1 MKIKRVLMLF
11 AASVMLVTQLAAC
24 GSGGTG
30 SEKEEESLKTQPS
43 ETENE
48 AEKSGASEDAGETE
62 DSDIMTPF
70 GRYEEPVTITTAKVA
85 ITNPHFPEGK
95 SSSDNVT
102 IDWIKE
108 KLNVDVDIL
117 WEADG
122 SEYINKLSLAITS
135 GGLPDMIFVSDYS
148 MFKTLVENDMLAD
161 LTEAYEK
168 CAGNYMKSTFDSYGG
183 KNLEPCT
190 FDGKLY
196 AIPGASLGYTHD
208 VLWIRK
214 DWLDKLGLE
223 EPKTLEDI
231 KNIAREFIEKD
242 PGGNGAGNTIGIA
255 VNATQPVGG
264 CGNYGGLEP
273 IFNMLGVYPRQWME
287 DENGQV
293 YYGSTVPEM
302 KEGLQIARDM
312 YDEGLIDKSFVIR
325 TNPGEL
331 SALINSNQVGMYFGQ
346 WWTAFE
352 RQDLAKEHPES
363 DWIAVNAP
371 LDEEGKFKHEEPS
384 PAYNFLCVRK
394 GFEHPEVIVKIL
406 NLEQEMARGY
416 MEGGTEA
423 IAPYKEAGTNWV
435 AWYPTGDINL
445 EYYDIVP
452 KTGHYIAEYLKDNSF
467 AGDELTTEQDRT
479 SWKYAQEYV
488 DTKDVNS
495 PGWGEYYA
503 RYIGS
508 TILDSE
514 ECVGVP
520 SAYYYTT
527 DSSADYKADLDKL
540 EDEMYL
546 KIITGEE
553 DIDYFDEFV
562 ETWNALGGDIL
573 IQEVRQ
579 AVDSKK

>member
-1 MKIKRVLMLF
+1 MKLKKIVSLLLISTMMATTF
-11 AASVMLVTQLAAC
+11 VGY
-24 GSGGTG
+24 GSAE
-30 SEKEEESLKTQPS
+30 EKES
-43 ETENE
+43 EVQTE
-48 AEKSGASEDAGETE
+48 AAAD
-62 DSDIMTPF
+62 DIMTPF
-70 GRYEEPVTITTAKVA
+70 GKYPEPITVTTAKVA
-85 ITNPHFPEGK
+85 IANPHFPEGK
-95 SSSDNVT
+95 SSTDNVT
-102 IDWIKE
+102 IDWIKD

-122 SEYINKLSLAITS
+122 ADYSNKLSLNIA
-135 GGLPDMIFVSDYS
+135 GGDIPDMMFVTDYD
-148 MFKTLVENDMLAD
+148 MFKTLVENDMLED
-161 LTEAYEK
+161 LTEAYDK
-168 CAGNYMKSTFDSYGG
+168 CAGNYMKSTHASYEG

-214 DWLDKLGLE
+214 DWLDKLDLE
-223 EPKTLEDI
+223 TPKTLEDV

-242 PGGNGAGNTIGIA
+242 PGENGEGNTIGIA
-255 VNATQPVGG
+255 VNATMPVGG

-273 IFNMLGVYPRQWME
+273 IFNMLGAYPRQWMA
-287 DENGQV
+287 DEEGKV
-293 YYGSTVPEM
+293 YYGSTAPEI
-302 KEGLQIARDM
+302 KEGLQIVKEM
-312 YDEGLIDKSFVIR
+312 YDEGLLDKSFVVR

-363 DWIAVNAP
+363 EWIAVNAP
-371 LDEEGKFKHEEPS
+371 LDEDGKFKHET
-384 PAYNFLCVRK
+384 PAPTCNFLCVRK
-394 GFEHPEVIVKIL
+394 GFEYPEAIIKML
-406 NLEQEMARGY
+406 NVEQEMARGY

-435 AWYPTGDINL
+435 AQYPTGDINL

-452 KTGHYIAEYLKDNSF
+452 KTGHYIQEYLKDNNF

-479 SWKYAQEYV
+479 SWRYAQEYV
-488 DTKDVNS
+488 DSKDVNS

-503 RYIGS
+503 RAIGS

-514 ECVGVP
+514 ECVP
-520 SAYYYTT
+520 IEPAYYYTT
-527 DSSADYKADLDKL
+527 ESAADYKADLDKL

-562 ETWNALGGDIL
+562 ETWNLLGGDVL
-573 IQEVRQ
+573 TEEVQ
-579 AVDSKK
+579 AAVDAKK